1 MSYRLLDHT
10 ADLALEVQAPTRD
23 ALFAE
28 AAAALTDCL
37 TDRERIAERASR
49 AVALAAPD
57 LGTLMVD
64 WLTDLLVAFEVQ
76 GFLAARARVE
86 VAERGDGGWSGGWT
100 LGAKV
105 WGEPR
110 DEARHPLKTLVKG
123 VTYHQLEVAPEPAG
137 GWRARITLDL

>member
-1 MSYRLLDHT
+1 VSYRLLDHT
-10 ADLALEVQAPTRD
+10 ADLALEVQAPSRD

-28 AAAALTDCL
+28 AAAALADCL
-37 TDRERIAERASR
+37 TDRERVEERVSR
-49 AVALAAPD
+49 AVVLAAGD

-64 WLTDLLVAFEVQ
+64 WLTELLVAFEVE
-76 GFLAARARVE
+76 GLLAAHARVE
-86 VAERGDGGWSGGWT
+86 VAERGGVWT
-100 LGAKV
+100 LEAEV

-123 VTYHQLEVAPEPAG
+123 VTYHQLEVAPEAAG

>member
-23 ALFAE
+23 DLFAE
-28 AAAALTDCL
+28 AAAALIDCL
-37 TDRERIAERASR
+37 TDRERIAERASHT
-49 AVALAAPD
+49 VALAAGD

-86 VAERGDGGWSGGWT
+86 VAPRREGGWAGGWI
-100 LGAKV
+100 LAAEV

-123 VTYHQLEVAPEPAG
+123 ITYHQLEVAPVATG

>member
-1 MSYRLLDHT
+1 VSYRLLDHT
-10 ADLALEVQAPTRD
+10 ADLALEIHAPTRD

-37 TDRERIAERASR
+37 TDRERIEERGSR
-49 AVALAAPD
+49 AVVLSAGD

-64 WLTDLLVAFEVQ
+64 WLTDLLVAFEVE
-76 GFLAARARVE
+76 GFLSARARVA
-86 VAERGDGGWSGGWT
+86 VAERAEGWT
-100 LGAKV
+100 LEAEV

-123 VTYHQLEVAPEPAG
+123 ITYHQLEVASMPEAAG

>member
-10 ADLALEVQAPTRD
+10 ADLALEIDAPDRD

-28 AAAALTDCL
+28 AAAALSDCL
-37 TDRERIAERASR
+37 TDRERIEERVSR
-49 AVALAAPD
+49 AVVLSAGD

-64 WLTDLLVAFEVQ
+64 WLTDLLVAFEVA
-76 GFLAARARVE
+76 GLLAARARVE
-86 VAERGDGGWSGGWT
+86 TAERPEGWR
-100 LGAKV
+100 LAAEV

-123 VTYHQLEVAPEPAG
+123 ATYHQLEVGPSAG
-137 GWRARITLDL
+137 RWRARVTLDL

>member
-86 VAERGDGGWSGGWT
+86 VGGREGEWT
-100 LGAKV
+100 LSAEV

-123 VTYHQLEVAPEPAG
+123 ITYHQLEVAPLPEPAG

>member
-1 MSYRLLDHT
+1 VSYRLLDHT

-23 ALFAE
+23 DLFAE

-49 AVALAAPD
+49 AVALAAGD

-64 WLTDLLVAFEVQ
+64 WLTDLLVAFEVE
-76 GFLAARARVE
+76 GLLAARARVE
-86 VAERGDGGWSGGWT
+86 VAPRGEGGWA
-100 LGAKV
+100 LAAEV

-123 VTYHQLEVAPEPAG
+123 ITYHQLEVAPEPTG